1 MVRAISRSRSNSGP
15 KSAMAKTEVKAAEP
29 MQPKTLSEKW
39 FANVFGVKGSSL
51 SPSKEFEENPMA
63 RLKLLLVSV

>member
-1 MVRAISRSRSNSGP
+1 
-15 KSAMAKTEVKAAEP
+15 MARTEVKAAEP

-39 FANVFGVKGSSL
+39 FVNVFGVKGSSL